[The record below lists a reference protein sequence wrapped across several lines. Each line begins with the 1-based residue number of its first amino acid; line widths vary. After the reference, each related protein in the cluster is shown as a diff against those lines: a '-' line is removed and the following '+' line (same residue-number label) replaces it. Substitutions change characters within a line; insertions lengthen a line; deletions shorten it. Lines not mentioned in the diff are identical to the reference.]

1 MERRLDD
8 TVKPLE
14 IGELRDELILKF
26 NRIKKNKGVKDD
38 FDSEEGEE
46 SALAAFTSKNFK
58 GRCYNCGEF
67 GHKKQGIPTT
77 S

>member
-46 SALAAFTSKNFK
+46 SALAAFASKNF
-58 GRCYNCGEF
+58 
-67 GHKKQGIPTT
+67 
-77 S
+77 